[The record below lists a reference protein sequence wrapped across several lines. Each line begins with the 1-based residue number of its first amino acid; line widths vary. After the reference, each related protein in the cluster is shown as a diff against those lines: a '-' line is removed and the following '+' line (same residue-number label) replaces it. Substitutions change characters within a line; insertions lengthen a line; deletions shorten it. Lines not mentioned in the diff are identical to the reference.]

1 MAFPALLDTNV
12 LFSATLNDTL
22 LRLAEEGA
30 FRPLWSAAILA
41 ELSSV
46 LVREAD
52 LSTNAAQRRVDHM
65 RAAFPAAEVV
75 DYEDL
80 IGVVTCHPKDR
91 HVLAAAI
98 RGDAQVLVTF
108 NLHDFPK
115 KSVRPHDLTVVSP
128 DAFLLDQLD
137 LYPAKVGRALVGQMT
152 EATRPPL
159 TMSQLLGRLTRA
171 GVPAFAEE
179 ARRHEFA

>member
-30 FRPLWSAAILA
+30 FHPLWSADILA
-41 ELSSV
+41 ELSRA
-46 LVREAD
+46 LIREAD
-52 LSTNAAQRRVDHM
+52 LSASAAERRVAHM
-65 RAAFPAAEVV
+65 RAAFPTAEVMA
-75 DYEDL
+75 YQDL
-80 IGVVTCHPKDR
+80 VGVMTCHPKDR

-108 NLHDFPK
+108 DLDDFPK
-115 KSVRPHDLTVVSP
+115 ESVHAYDLSVVSP

-159 TMSQLLGRLTRA
+159 TMGQLLGRLTRA

>member
-30 FRPLWSAAILA
+30 FRPLWSADILT
-41 ELSSV
+41 ELATV
-46 LVREAD
+46 LVREAG
-52 LSTNAAQRRVDHM
+52 LSDHAVERRVAHM
-65 RAAFPAAEVV
+65 RAAFPAAEVF
-75 DYEDL
+75 DYGPL
-80 IGVVTCHPKDR
+80 AGVMSCHPKDR

-108 NLHDFPK
+108 NLEDFPEE
-115 KSVRPHDLTVVSP
+115 SVQAYDLTVVSP

-137 LYPAKVGRALVGQMT
+137 LHPAKVGRALVGQTT

-159 TMSQLLGRLTRA
+159 TMGELLGRLGRA

>member
-12 LFSATLNDTL
+12 LFSARMSDTL
-22 LRLAEEGA
+22 LRIAEEGA
-30 FRPLWSAAILA
+30 FRPLWSADILG
-41 ELSSV
+41 ELGTV

-52 LSTNAAQRRVDHM
+52 LSPIAAERRIAHM
-65 RAAFPAAEVV
+65 RAAFPTAEVA
-75 DYEDL
+75 DYQAL
-80 IGVVTCHPKDR
+80 IGVMTCHTKDR

-108 NLHDFPK
+108 NLDDFPDD
-115 KSVRPHDLTVVSP
+115 SVHAHDLTVFGP

-137 LYPAKVGRALVGQMT
+137 LHPGRVGRALVGQIT

-159 TMSQLLGRLTRA
+159 TMGELLGRLRRV

-179 ARRHEFA
+179 VRRHKFS